1 MVIRSCR
8 VQWWQLKTS
17 ETRQEPKRR
26 PEHPTPSAMR
36 LLQRASSHV
45 TTRSNNSATW
55 HDCIWTGRKP
65 IGIQG
70 RKPGCDTNRAQPFGI
85 WSGTKTRLPTM
96 CLCASRAPS
105 VLPIQTTSRLKGW
118 GGMSER
124 MRDPNERT
132 GRTSEQPESTSGSR
146 GASATDRGGISERTR
161 ERKERTGGS
170 SERSYT
176 TSGL

>member
-1 MVIRSCR
+1 MFIRSCR
-8 VQWWQLKTS
+8 VQWWQLKMS
-17 ETRQEPKRR
+17 ETGQEPRR
-26 PEHPTPSAMR
+26 RSEHPTPSAMR
-36 LLQRASSHV
+36 LLQRASLHV
-45 TTRSNNSATW
+45 TGSKNSAAW
-55 HDCIWTGRKP
+55 HDCTVCATWTGRKP

-124 MRDPNERT
+124 TRDPNERT
-132 GRTSEQPESTSGSR
+132 GRTSGQPESTSGSR

-161 ERKERTGGS
+161 ERQERTGGS
-170 SERSYT
+170 GGNPT
-176 TSGL
+176 